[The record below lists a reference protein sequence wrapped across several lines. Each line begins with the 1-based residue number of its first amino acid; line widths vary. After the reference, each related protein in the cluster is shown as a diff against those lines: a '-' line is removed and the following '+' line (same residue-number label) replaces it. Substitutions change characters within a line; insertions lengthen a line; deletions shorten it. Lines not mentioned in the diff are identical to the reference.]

1 MGILIYLT
9 ALRVKRIFDF
19 KSYPLKTI
27 GTLLF
32 IIITIFYGYLFAY
45 LFNSREYRKV
55 LPQSEFIRYLISMLV
70 VITFLRGFI
79 PSYVPIKNMIPQNY
93 PISKAR
99 RFLYNLFSEFI
110 YPFYLG
116 IILFA
121 LSFSFNVGVGGIK
134 IALIALSWI
143 IISHLFK
150 RLIQFSIEFNFEKK
164 DNLFIVL
171 ILSVLIVSYFILFD
185 KIEIY
190 TNYAITL
197 STIVALLSFNYL
209 FQKKY
214 KESKQLVNKV
224 PKKKYFNMFIIKLLF
239 NNNSLR
245 TMIFVSVIMK
255 SLFTLM
261 NMENLRNPNEMSWF
275 WEVFLNFILSP
286 LILFT
291 YVFNNYFGFAKSTW
305 LTINKSG
312 AEVTSYLFLLLK
324 MLSLP
329 LIIDAA
335 VAITFYIYFNMFNY
349 ANIMIYI
356 NSTIVLFFIGFINSF
371 YLSRKVQS
379 LFSFRANVSFM
390 ANVVSMISV
399 AGIILLA
406 NISII
411 ISVSVSIL
419 VSLGIYYYAE
429 RKMPLNRHEIF
440 TTLFR

>member
-1 MGILIYLT
+1 MGVLIYLT

-19 KSYPLKTI
+19 KAHPVKTI
-27 GTLLF
+27 GTIFFLL
-32 IIITIFYGYLFAY
+32 IAGFYGYLFAF
-45 LFNSREYRKV
+45 LTDSREFQKV
-55 LPQSEFIRYLISMLV
+55 LPQVEFIRYLISMLV

-79 PSYVPIKNMIPQNY
+79 PSYVPIKNMITQNY
-93 PISKAR
+93 PIGKTR
-99 RFLYNLFSEFI
+99 RFIYNLFSEFI
-110 YPFYLG
+110 YPFYFG
-116 IILFA
+116 MILFVF
-121 LSFSFNVGVGGIK
+121 SFSFNVGAEGSVFS
-134 IALIALSWI
+134 LIALSWI
-143 IISHLFK
+143 VISHLFK
-150 RLIQFSIEFNFEKK
+150 RLIQFSIEFSFEKK
-164 DNLFIVL
+164 DNLLIVF
-171 ILSVLIVSYFILFD
+171 ILSALIILYFIFLD
-185 KIEIY
+185 KIEMY
-190 TNYAITL
+190 TNYAVTI
-197 STIVALLSFNYL
+197 SGIVALLSFNYL
-209 FQKKY
+209 FQNKY
-214 KESKQLVNKV
+214 LESKQLVNKV

-379 LFSFRANVSFM
+379 MFSFRANVSIM
-390 ANVVSMISV
+390 ANVLSMISV

-411 ISVSVSIL
+411 VSVIVSVSVSLGLYYFAEKKIL
-419 VSLGIYYYAE
+419 
-429 RKMPLNRHEIF
+429 LNRYEIF